1 MKTIIENGIQFNI
14 DNNKAA
20 IIACEELEGEVC
32 VPEYMEGSPVLEAE
46 PYAFSRRKITQLELP
61 GSLKKIGRYAFYRC
75 FTLKKLCFSDALMD
89 IGAGAFTGCNPKE
102 IEIDF
107 YNGEKSCLKFIA
119 DEVKEGFRATM
130 RFHKEDGNVETAVVI
145 FPAHHEEAVENTPAR
160 ILETHYYGAGVRYCQ
175 CFYNKE
181 LNFQEYDSM
190 LIWAITE
197 DTEETAV
204 EIIASRLKYPY
215 KLTDSAKEKYEEYL
229 KEHMECAGHK
239 YVLEENAAMLKFFCE
254 EKYFTKES
262 LESTI
267 EAAAK
272 EKKTEILS
280 LLMDEKR
287 RIFPQKKKTFEF

>member
-1 MKTIIENGIQFNI
+1 MTTIIENGIQFNI

-32 VPEYMEGSPVLEAE
+32 VPEYMERSPVLEAE

-130 RFHKEDGNVETAVVI
+130 RFHKENGNVETAVVV

-204 EIIASRLKYPY
+204 EIVASRLKYPY
-215 KLTDSAKEKYEEYL
+215 KLTDGAKEKYEEYL
-229 KEHMECAGHK
+229 KEHMECAGCK

-262 LESTI
+262 LEAAI

-272 EKKTEILS
+272 EKKAEILS

-287 RIFPQKKKTFEF
+287 RLFPQKKKTFEF

>member
-1 MKTIIENGIQFNI
+1 MTTIIENGLQFNI
-14 DNNKAA
+14 DNNKAMV
-20 IIACEELEGEVC
+20 IACDELEGEVI
-32 VPEYMEGSPVLEAE
+32 VPEFINGVSVVEAE
-46 PYAFSRRKITQLELP
+46 PYAFSRKKITQLELP
-61 GSLKKIGRYAFYRC
+61 KHLKKIGRYAFYRC
-75 FTLKKLCFSDALMD
+75 FALKKLCFSDALMD

-119 DEVKEGFRATM
+119 DEVKDGFRATM
-130 RFHKEDGNVETAVVI
+130 RFHKGDGRVEQAVVV

-175 CFYNKE
+175 CFYDKE

-197 DTEETAV
+197 DTEEKAV
-204 EIIASRLKYPY
+204 EIVASRLKYPY
-215 KLTDSAKEKYEEYL
+215 KLTDSAKEKYEKYL
-229 KEHMECAGHK
+229 CSHMECAGKK
-239 YVLEENAAMLKFFCE
+239 YVLEENPEMLKFFCE
-254 EKYFTKES
+254 EKYFTKKS
-262 LESTI
+262 LEGAI
-267 EAAAK
+267 EVAAQ

-287 RIFPQKKKTFEF
+287 KSFPQKKKTFEF